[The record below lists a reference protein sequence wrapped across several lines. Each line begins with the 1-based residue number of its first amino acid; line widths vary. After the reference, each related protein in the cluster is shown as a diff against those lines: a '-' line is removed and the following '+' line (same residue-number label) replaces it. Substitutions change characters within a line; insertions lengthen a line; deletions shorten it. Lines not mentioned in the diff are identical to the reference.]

1 MKHNNVIPN
10 VHFHKDWQ
18 NRVKTWF
25 KQPKKKE
32 SRRRVRAEKA
42 AAIFP
47 RPVAGLLRPI
57 VRGQTI
63 RYNSKQR
70 LGRGFTLEELKEAG
84 VTAQKAQTIGIAVD
98 HRRKNRSEETL
109 RANVQRLNE
118 YTSRLVVFP
127 RNKRSP
133 KAGDATKEQMASA
146 VQQTGQAI
154 MPIQAAGSKA
164 HSRAITDAD
173 KKSAFQTLRL
183 AWSSARL
190 DGLKKKK
197 IKEKEDK

>member
-84 VTAQKAQTIGIAVD
+84 ISAQKAQTIGIAVD

-146 VQQTGQAI
+146 VQQTGQAV
-154 MPIQAAGSKA
+154 MPIKRAGSKA
-164 HSRAITDAD
+164 HSRAITEAD

-197 IKEKEDK
+197 IKEKEEK

>member
-154 MPIQAAGSKA
+154 MPIQAAEIG
-164 HSRAITDAD
+164 RA
-173 KKSAFQTLRL
+173 SCRE
-183 AWSSARL
+183 RV
-190 DGLKKKK
+190 
-197 IKEKEDK
+197 

>member
-25 KQPKKKE
+25 KQAPKKQ
-32 SRRRVRAEKA
+32 SRRRTRAVKA
-42 AAIFP
+42 ARIFP

-70 LGRGFTLEELKEAG
+70 LGRGFTLAELKDAG
-84 VTAQKAQTIGIAVD
+84 LTAQKAQTIGIAVD
-98 HRRKNRSEETL
+98 YRRKNRSEESVKI
-109 RANVQRLNE
+109 NSQRLKE
-118 YTSRLVVFP
+118 YTSKLIVFP
-127 RNKRSP
+127 RNKKNP
-133 KAGDATKEQMASA
+133 KAGDATKEQMAAA
-146 VQQTGQAI
+146 VQETGQAV
-154 MPIQAAGSKA
+154 MPIKRAGSKA
-164 HSRAITDAD
+164 HSRAITEAD

-190 DGLKKKK
+190 DGIKQKKN
-197 IKEKEDK
+197 KEKEEK